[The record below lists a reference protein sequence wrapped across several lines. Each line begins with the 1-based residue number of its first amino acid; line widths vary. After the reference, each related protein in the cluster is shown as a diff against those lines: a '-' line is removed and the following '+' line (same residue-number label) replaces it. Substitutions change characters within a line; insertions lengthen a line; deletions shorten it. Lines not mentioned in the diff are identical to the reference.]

1 MEEKILNK
9 IKNDFIKKEKIK
21 TEVMISYDEE
31 NFFEE
36 MEKEGKAYIE
46 IMEKETNGRVWE
58 ITINHIGKIIECFE
72 L

>member
-21 TEVMISYDEE
+21 TEVIISYDEE

-36 MEKEGKAYIE
+36 MDKIIKKF
-46 IMEKETNGRVWE
+46 EKETE
-58 ITINHIGKIIECFE
+58 EFEKKQKDLIHKKII
-72 L
+72 